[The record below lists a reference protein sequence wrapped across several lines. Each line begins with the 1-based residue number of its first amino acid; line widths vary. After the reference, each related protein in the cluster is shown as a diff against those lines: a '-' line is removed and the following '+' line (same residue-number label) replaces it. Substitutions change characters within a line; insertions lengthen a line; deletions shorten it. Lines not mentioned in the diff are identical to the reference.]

1 LEFHTSVQKF
11 FGIFGHFRLS
21 RNPRFRW
28 VKAAEVSGDTELFG
42 KVGNLNGFL
51 SGRAANSL
59 YISLIRAAVFQTA
72 ALFLHPNS
80 SVVIAAENPGF
91 LPVRRKNQ

>member
-1 LEFHTSVQKF
+1 
-11 FGIFGHFRLS
+11 
-21 RNPRFRW
+21 
-28 VKAAEVSGDTELFG
+28 VKAAEVSGDTELFE

-80 SVVIAAENPGF
+80 SVVIVAENPGF